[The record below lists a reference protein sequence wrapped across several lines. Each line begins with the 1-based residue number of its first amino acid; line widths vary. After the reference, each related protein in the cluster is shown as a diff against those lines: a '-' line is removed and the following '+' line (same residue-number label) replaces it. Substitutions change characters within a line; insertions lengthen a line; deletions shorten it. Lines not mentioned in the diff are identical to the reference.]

1 MKWSPFAV
9 VTLLSLP
16 VSASQVEVL
25 HWWTSGGEAKAV
37 EVLKSEWAERGNQWN
52 DFAVQGGGGKSAMT
66 VLKSRALAANP
77 PEAANLK
84 GYELDEWA
92 SLGFLRDLSPMAEHL
107 GWYPKMPPM
116 VRDTL
121 SHNGTLMAV
130 PIGIH
135 RINWLWLNRAVFE
148 RLGLTPPTDWE
159 QFVTVAKQLKA
170 KGVTPLAIG
179 NEPWQLTVLFET
191 VVLGEGGKAF
201 YRKAFLEQDPAT
213 LTGPEM
219 VRALTR
225 FQQLRD
231 FVPEKYAGLKWHQA
245 TNLLESG
252 GAAMQIMGDW
262 VKGELSAGNYRPGED
277 IECLPSPGSAGLFS
291 YNLDSIAMFKQRDPA
306 QLQAQGELAQLLM
319 TPEFQARFNRV
330 KGSIPALSQPD
341 MRQFDRCAIRSYQD
355 FQQAEQGG
363 NLLPSMSDGM
373 AVPTNMRQAIMDV
386 LSSFFNDP
394 RANPEQ
400 TALQLE
406 RAMRSTRS
414 GTGAEQK

>member
-1 MKWSPFAV
+1 MKLFPFAI

-16 VSASQVEVL
+16 VAASQVEVL

-37 EVLKSEWAERGNQWN
+37 EVLKSEWAEQGNQWN

-77 PEAANLK
+77 PEAAHLK
-84 GYELDEWA
+84 GYELHEWA

-107 GWYPKMPPM
+107 GWYPQLSPM

-121 SHNGTLMAV
+121 SQNGALMAV
-130 PIGIH
+130 PTGIH
-135 RINWLWLNRAVFE
+135 RVNWLWLNRKLFE
-148 RLGLTPPTDWE
+148 RLGLTPPTDWH
-159 QFVTVAKQLKA
+159 QFMTVAEQLKA
-170 KGVTPLAIG
+170 QGVTPLAIG
-179 NEPWQLTVLFET
+179 NEPWQLAVLFET
-191 VVLGEGGKAF
+191 VALGEGGKTF
-201 YRKAFLEQDPAT
+201 YRKAFLEQDSAT
-213 LTGPEM
+213 LTGPDM
-219 VRALTR
+219 VRVLTR
-225 FQQLRD
+225 FQQLRAY
-231 FVPEKYAGLKWHQA
+231 VPEKYAGLKWHQA

-277 IECLPSPGSAGLFS
+277 IDCLPSPGSQGLFS

-306 QLQAQGELAQLLM
+306 QLQAQGELARLLM
-319 TPEFQARFNRV
+319 TPRFQEEFNRV
-330 KGSIPALSQPD
+330 KGSIPALTQPD
-341 MRQFDRCAIRSYQD
+341 MSKFDRGAIRSYHDYQR
-355 FQQAEQGG
+355 AERDG
-363 NLLPSMSDGM
+363 NRLPSMAEGM
-373 AVPTNMRQAIMDV
+373 AVPTNMRQGIMDV
-386 LSSFFNDP
+386 LSSFFNDA

-414 GTGAEQK
+414 GVEQK

>member
-1 MKWSPFAV
+1 MKWLSFSVIA
-9 VTLLSLP
+9 LLSLP
-16 VSASQVEVL
+16 VGAAQVEVL

-77 PEAANLK
+77 PEAAHLK
-84 GYELDEWA
+84 GYELHEWA

-107 GWYPKMPPM
+107 GWYQQLSPM
-116 VRDTL
+116 VRETL
-121 SHNGTLMAV
+121 SQNGALMAV
-130 PIGIH
+130 PTGIH
-135 RINWLWLNRAVFE
+135 RVNWLWLNRKVFE
-148 RLGLTPPTDWE
+148 RLGLQPPTDWS
-159 QFVTVAKQLKA
+159 QFVAVAEQLKA
-170 KGVTPLAIG
+170 QGVTPLAIG
-179 NEPWQLTVLFET
+179 NEPWQLAVLFET
-191 VVLGEGGKAF
+191 VALGEGGKAF
-201 YRKAFLEQDPAT
+201 YRKAFLEQDEAT
-213 LTGPEM
+213 LTGPDM
-219 VRALTR
+219 VRVLTR
-225 FQQLRD
+225 FQQLRGY
-231 FVPEKYAGLKWHQA
+231 VPEKYAGLKWHQA

-277 IECLPSPGSAGLFS
+277 IECLPSPGSQTLFS

-319 TPEFQARFNRV
+319 TPKFQQEFNRV
-330 KGSIPALSQPD
+330 KGSIPALTQPD
-341 MRQFDRCAIRSYQD
+341 MSQFDRCAIRSYQD
-355 FQQAEQGG
+355 FQLAERDG
-363 NLLPSMSDGM
+363 NLLPSMAEGM

-386 LSSFFNDP
+386 LSSFFNDS

-414 GTGAEQK
+414 GTEQK

>member
-1 MKWSPFAV
+1 MKLFPFAI

-16 VSASQVEVL
+16 VASSQVEVL

-37 EVLKSEWAERGNQWN
+37 EVLKSEWAEQGNQWN

-77 PEAANLK
+77 PEAAHLK
-84 GYELDEWA
+84 GYELHEWA

-107 GWYPKMPPM
+107 GWYPQLSPM

-121 SHNGTLMAV
+121 SQNGALMAV
-130 PIGIH
+130 PTGIH
-135 RINWLWLNRAVFE
+135 RVNWLWLNRKLFE

-159 QFVTVAKQLKA
+159 HFMTVAEQLKA
-170 KGVTPLAIG
+170 QGVTPLAIG
-179 NEPWQLTVLFET
+179 NEPWQLAVLFET
-191 VVLGEGGKAF
+191 VALGEGGKAF
-201 YRKAFLEQDPAT
+201 YRKAFLEQDSAT
-213 LTGPEM
+213 LTGPDM
-219 VRALTR
+219 VRVLTR
-225 FQQLRD
+225 FQQLRAY
-231 FVPEKYAGLKWHQA
+231 VPEKYAGLKWHQA

-277 IECLPSPGSAGLFS
+277 IDCLPSPGSQGLFS

-306 QLQAQGELAQLLM
+306 QLQAQGELARLLM
-319 TPEFQARFNRV
+319 TPRFQEEFNRV
-330 KGSIPALSQPD
+330 KGSIPALTQPD
-341 MRQFDRCAIRSYQD
+341 MSKFDRCAIRSYHD
-355 FQQAEQGG
+355 FQLAERDG
-363 NLLPSMSDGM
+363 NLLPSMAEGM
-373 AVPTNMRQAIMDV
+373 AVPTNMRQGIMDV

-394 RANPEQ
+394 KANPEQ
-400 TALQLE
+400 TAQQLE

-414 GTGAEQK
+414 GAEQK

>member
-1 MKWSPFAV
+1 MKLFPFAI

-16 VSASQVEVL
+16 VAASQVEVL

-37 EVLKSEWAERGNQWN
+37 EVLKSEWAEQGNQWN

-77 PEAANLK
+77 PEAAHLK
-84 GYELDEWA
+84 GYELHEWA

-107 GWYPKMPPM
+107 GWYPQLSPM

-121 SHNGTLMAV
+121 SQNGALMAV
-130 PIGIH
+130 PTGIH
-135 RINWLWLNRAVFE
+135 RVNWLWLNRKLFE

-159 QFVTVAKQLKA
+159 HFMTVAEQLKA
-170 KGVTPLAIG
+170 QGVTPLAIG
-179 NEPWQLTVLFET
+179 NEPWQLAVLFET
-191 VVLGEGGKAF
+191 VALGEGGKAF
-201 YRKAFLEQDPAT
+201 YRKAFLEQDSAT
-213 LTGPEM
+213 LTGPDM
-219 VRALTR
+219 VRVLTR
-225 FQQLRD
+225 FQQLRAY
-231 FVPEKYAGLKWHQA
+231 VPEKYAGLKWHQA

-277 IECLPSPGSAGLFS
+277 IDCLPSPGSQGLFS

-306 QLQAQGELAQLLM
+306 QLQAQGELARLLM
-319 TPEFQARFNRV
+319 TPRFQEEFNRV
-330 KGSIPALSQPD
+330 KGSIPALTQPD
-341 MRQFDRCAIRSYQD
+341 MSKFDRCAIRSYHD
-355 FQQAEQGG
+355 FQLAERDG
-363 NLLPSMSDGM
+363 NLLPSMAEGM
-373 AVPTNMRQAIMDV
+373 AVPTNMRQGIMDG
-386 LSSFFNDP
+386 LSSCFNDA

-414 GTGAEQK
+414 GVEQK